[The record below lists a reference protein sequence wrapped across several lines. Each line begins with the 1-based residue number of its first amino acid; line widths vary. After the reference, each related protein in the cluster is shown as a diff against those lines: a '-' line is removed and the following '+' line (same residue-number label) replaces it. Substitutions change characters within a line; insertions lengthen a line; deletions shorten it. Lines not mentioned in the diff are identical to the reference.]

1 MGDALG
7 HCHSNCP
14 AATAPPTN
22 EPTVAPTV
30 VGPTAAPTNVP
41 TDASTGDAEST
52 GVKVDSQS
60 STAKS
65 LRGFKQKEG
74 DDSRACERL
83 VMVLAALAIFFGI
96 LTVILSC
103 KLCSQQQQEEQ
114 QQQPRTAVRTKT
126 ASNHSQKPAVAHGQ
140 VEGQLEGQ
148 L

>member
-1 MGDALG
+1 MG
-7 HCHSNCP
+7 
-14 AATAPPTN
+14 N

-30 VGPTAAPTNVP
+30 VGPTAATTNAPTGAN
-41 TDASTGDAEST
+41 TGDAEST
-52 GVKVDSQS
+52 GVKVDSQP

-114 QQQPRTAVRTKT
+114 QQQQSKAAVRTTT
-126 ASNHSQKPAVAHGQ
+126 A
-140 VEGQLEGQ
+140 
-148 L
+148 